1 MLLYRADKGNEDGS
15 RLRGTWKNVRM
26 VNGESKKEIIIMT
39 DFFVKF
45 SSGGEAVFSRVIQD
59 SHFVD

>member
-1 MLLYRADKGNEDGS
+1 VYRTDG
-15 RLRGTWKNVRM
+15 GM

-45 SSGGEAVFSRVIQD
+45 SSVGGKQFFQGHSR
-59 SHFVD
+59 